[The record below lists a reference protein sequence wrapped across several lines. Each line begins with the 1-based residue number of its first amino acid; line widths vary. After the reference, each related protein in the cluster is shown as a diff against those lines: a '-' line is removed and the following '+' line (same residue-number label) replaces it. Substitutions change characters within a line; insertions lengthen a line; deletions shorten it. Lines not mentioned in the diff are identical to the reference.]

1 MPETTLPAMF
11 ERDLAQMR
19 SGDVEGMLV
28 NYHPDAQIMR
38 LPDTVA
44 TGRTEIRAFLEGYLA
59 MNPDIVK
66 VMAVEQA
73 DNTVLYH
80 STIDLGGNVMGIVG
94 TWVLRDGLIW
104 RQTAVLVPPPPAAP

>member
-1 MPETTLPAMF
+1 MF

-19 SGDVEGMLV
+19 SGDIDGMLR

-44 TGRTEIRAFLEGYLA
+44 TGEAEIRAFLEGYVSMKPEILEILA
-59 MNPDIVK
+59 ID
-66 VMAVEQA
+66 QA
-73 DNTVLYH
+73 DDTVLYH
-80 STIDLGGNVMGIVG
+80 SKIKIAGNIMGIVG

-104 RQTAVLVPPPPAAP
+104 RQTAVIVPAATVS